1 MMEKRKNKISD
12 ADIEFMNSLNA
23 AILQK
28 SPAKTVMLLYIIGAL
43 IVVFLIWANFTY
55 VDELTRG
62 QGKVI
67 PSSQIQIIQNLEGGI
82 VNKLHVKEGDKV
94 KKGQVLLEIDDTGFG
109 SSFNEGRSKYYELK
123 VRIARLQAEASGQ
136 PIHMDEELMKD
147 FPNLTSSEMNLYNIN
162 KLRITN
168 EQDVLRER
176 LRQKQ
181 VELNDAQ
188 NRIKNLKSAKELIQR
203 EMNLT
208 KPLYEKGLVSEVEY
222 LQIKQKLLDNQND
235 IESTINMMNSAQ
247 SKIVEARNMLNESAT
262 KFRSD
267 AQDQLSQALA
277 EFNRTSATQV
287 ALQDRV
293 NRTQVRSPVDGTVKR
308 LMVNTIGG
316 VVKPGMDIMEV
327 VPGEDTLLIEAKIK
341 PSDIAFIYPGQEAII
356 KVTAYDFAIYGGV
369 TGVVTHISADTI
381 EDEQKKESYYLVHIK
396 TDKTYIGTEDNKK
409 DIMVGMTVMADIVT
423 GKKTIMQYLLKPILR
438 AKYNALRER

>member
-1 MMEKRKNKISD
+1 MMSKRKNKISD

-28 SPAKTVMLLYIIGAL
+28 SPAKTAMLLYIIGGL

-136 PIHMDEELMKD
+136 PIHMDEELIKD
-147 FPNLTSSEMNLYNIN
+147 FPNLTGSEMNLYNIN
-162 KLRITN
+162 KQRIAN

-188 NRIKNLKSAKELIQR
+188 NRIRNLKSAKELIQR
-203 EMNLT
+203 EMSLT

-222 LQIKQKLLDNQND
+222 LQIKQKLLDNQNE

-327 VPGEDTLLIEAKIK
+327 VPGEDALLIEAKIK

-369 TGVVTHISADTI
+369 KGIVTHISADTI